1 MQKQITCFDIRMK
14 TALMR
19 NRKAGYAQLELTVA
33 AENTRAIALYEKE
46 GFVEYGRNPRG
57 FLSRTSGFKEVVY
70 MLPELYKAILQFFHL
85 QIGIQ

>member
-1 MQKQITCFDIRMK
+1 M
-14 TALMR
+14 MR

-33 AENTRAIALYEKE
+33 AENTRAMALYEKE

-70 MLPELYKAILQFFHL
+70 MLPELYMAILQFFHL